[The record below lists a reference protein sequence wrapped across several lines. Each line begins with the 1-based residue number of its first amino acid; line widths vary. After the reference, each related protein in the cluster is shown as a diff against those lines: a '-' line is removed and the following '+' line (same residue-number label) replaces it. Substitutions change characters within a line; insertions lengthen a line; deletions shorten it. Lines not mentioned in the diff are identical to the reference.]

1 MDVLHTLKNTYVKE
15 REATTMRSHFTLR
28 GFFSRLFNAEKYWD
42 ELTIQESL
50 LLDLGAQTLSD
61 IVGRQPK
68 TPAELKTYQLI
79 LKNLNAKLTERGNF
93 LLALVTLITAFG
105 LTKTADLFDWSNM
118 SRGDIKL
125 LASRDNLMLLAIA
138 GLTIVLAVKDAL
150 RVRNRAAIHEELV
163 NVIERFLQGTP
174 IKVAL
179 PTPLPATASSGV
191 EKHFFEMIFNQKTY
205 SALFKAGTVMVG
217 IALVGMS
224 QTSLT
229 LYEKE
234 LDAYTSKFKIE
245 AITHRAL
252 QQTDC
257 KFLGTLEAECFM
269 AQHKVRTSDS
279 AVGLLGTMV
288 NTALG
293 GSMFCFI
300 AALFVFVCT
309 PFTRNIFTD
318 PGS

>member
-1 MDVLHTLKNTYVKE
+1 MDVLHTLKNAYVKE
-15 REATTMRSHFTLR
+15 REATTMRNHFTLR

-42 ELTIQESL
+42 ELTTQESQ

-61 IVGRQPK
+61 IIARQPK
-68 TPAELKTYQLI
+68 TSAELKTYQLI
-79 LKNLNAKLTERGNF
+79 LKNINAKLTERGNF

-105 LTKTADLFDWSNM
+105 LTKTAGMFDWGNM
-118 SRGDIKL
+118 STGNIKL
-125 LASRDNLMLLAIA
+125 LASKDSLMLLIIA

-163 NVIERFLQGTP
+163 NVIERYLQGTP
-174 IKVAL
+174 ITLTPPA
-179 PTPLPATASSGV
+179 PLPIIESSGV
-191 EKHFFEMIFNQKTY
+191 EKRIFEAIFNQKTY

-245 AITHRAL
+245 ATTHRPL

-257 KFLGTLEAECFM
+257 KFLGALEAECFM
-269 AQHKVRTSDS
+269 AQHKLKTSDS
-279 AVGLLGTMV
+279 AVDLLGTVV

-293 GSMFCFI
+293 GGLSCFL
-300 AALFVFVCT
+300 AAMFVFICT
-309 PFTRNIFTD
+309 PFVRQTTTE
-318 PGS
+318 